1 MAVPDPEHSWSMTTM
16 LASKNGV
23 KRDWYIADAAGKTLG
38 RFATRIASVLMGKH
52 KAAYTPHADN
62 GDFVI
67 VTNAAKIH
75 LTGKKW
81 SKKEYIRHSQF
92 PGGLRTHT
100 AEEVHAQ
107 HPTRLVETAV
117 RGMLPLNHLRAPRM
131 KRLRVFAGD
140 QHAHE
145 AHKPKP
151 LTGI

>member
-1 MAVPDPEHSWSMTTM
+1 MTTT
-16 LASKNGV
+16 LVAKNGV
-23 KRDWYIADAAGKTLG
+23 KRDWYVADATDKTLG

-52 KAAYTPHADN
+52 KPDYTPHADN

-81 SKKEYIRHSQF
+81 TNKEYIRHSQY
-92 PGGLRTHT
+92 PGGLRRRT
-100 AEEVHAQ
+100 AEQVHAQ
-107 HPTRLVETAV
+107 FPTRLVETAV
-117 RGMLPLNHLRAPRM
+117 RGMLPTNHLRAQRM
-131 KRLRVFAGD
+131 KRLRVFAGVEHTHD
-140 QHAHE
+140 